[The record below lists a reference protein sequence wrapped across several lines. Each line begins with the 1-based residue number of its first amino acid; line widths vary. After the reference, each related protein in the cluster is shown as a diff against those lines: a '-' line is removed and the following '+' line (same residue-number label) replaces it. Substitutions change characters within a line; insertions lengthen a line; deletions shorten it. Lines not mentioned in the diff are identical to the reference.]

1 MLFALLMWWVARSD
15 CRLYELRVE
24 SLRDVI
30 ADKRERIVELE
41 GDLEE
46 IVKVCGRR
54 MGG

>member
-1 MLFALLMWWVARSD
+1 M
-15 CRLYELRVE
+15 LRVE

-41 GDLEE
+41 GDLEV

-54 MGG
+54 MSVSSSGLRCIRCILRRHAGS

>member
-1 MLFALLMWWVARSD
+1 MSYYIHYTKP
-15 CRLYELRVE
+15 RLYVLRVE